1 MELQKIYNAGIK
13 QHHYA
18 NTAYPLYP
26 NSFKEYK
33 VVDSNNIRQHIADN
47 LSSITDLGLYVHLP
61 FCEKRCKFCEY
72 TVLADNKVA
81 EQTAYVDSLLREIR
95 MYSEFSFEGKITG
108 VDIGG
113 GTPTVLSAE
122 NLKRISDVLFQYFPL
137 HNKQTHSIETTPKI
151 AAQELEKLKLVR
163 AMGWQRISMGVQS
176 ISSNLLRSFDREGT
190 IQMIQQAVDN
200 IREAGFLKLNID
212 LMYGFL
218 HQQLNDFE
226 ETIAFSIALA
236 PEYIT
241 LYRNRYK
248 GTKLE
253 HEAKNLALHT
263 VNEQYDLAFR
273 MLNEAGYKAN
283 IGKNTFSRIEH
294 DPGTSDYL
302 THRVISG
309 TPYIGMGLG
318 AQSFGSNFLAYN
330 DGAASKKTTRYLSKI
345 AANKLPIQD
354 FYLLPQAEQMAKM
367 ISVAF
372 YFGYIDTEA
381 FQKRFHFNFADVY
394 ATQIVFLQEQ
404 KLMQYRGRRFE
415 LTKLGNEN
423 INGIIPLFH
432 SERSQRE
439 LLSM

>member
-1 MELQKIYNAGIK
+1 MELQKIYNVGIK

-18 NTAYPLYP
+18 NTAYPLHP

-33 VVDSNNIRQHIADN
+33 VVNSDDIRQHIADN
-47 LSSITDLGLYVHLP
+47 LNSITNLGLYVHLP

-95 MYSEFSFEGKITG
+95 MYSEFNFEGKITG

-113 GTPTVLSAE
+113 GTPTVLSVE
-122 NLKRISDVLFQYFPL
+122 NLKKISDVLFQYFPL
-137 HNKQTHSIETTPKI
+137 QNQQTHSIETTPKI
-151 AAQELEKLKLVR
+151 AAHELEKLKSVR

-218 HQQLNDFE
+218 HQQLNDFK
-226 ETIAFSIALA
+226 ETITFSIALA

-253 HEAKNLALHT
+253 HEAKSLALHT

-283 IGKNTFSRIEH
+283 IGKNTFSRVER
-294 DPGTSDYL
+294 DFGTSDYL
-302 THRVISG
+302 THRVIGG

-318 AQSFGSNFLAYN
+318 AQSFGNNFLAYN
-330 DGAASKKTTRYLSKI
+330 DGAANKRTTRYLSRI
-345 AANKLPIQD
+345 AANDLPIQD

-381 FQKRFHFNFADVY
+381 FQKRFHLNFSDVY
-394 ATQIVFLQEQ
+394 ATQIIFLQEQ
-404 KLMQYRGRRFE
+404 KLMQYKGRLFE

-432 SERSQRE
+432 SERSQQE
-439 LLSM
+439 LLKM